1 MELHQEFEKE
11 PNLDYYYNEE
21 EEEEVEGEEEEN
33 EEEGGENSIK
43 KKKKAEN
50 IDNKDNKEED
60 KKDENFDNAEDK
72 KINKN
77 EENKINDENKNIQKT
92 GEKNNN
98 ENNIKNEENNIVN
111 DENKI
116 SENKNNENQINED
129 NKINENNQINENKI
143 NEGNNINP
151 KEEGLKDNNEQN
163 NKNEDVSA
171 NIVNTESSKPQIEE
185 EIDTTIPKTN
195 KMIQNITKDGDIII
209 QSFSP
214 NTICHRIIPKG
225 SDLDI
230 SKKGCFRCYKIK
242 IKKNLMSF
250 ITGSKII
257 KVPYLIFLDE
267 NYYYMAKDKI
277 VNQRK
282 PNLRR
287 IGNRYDLLKLSNFQ
301 TSRKG
306 NDYEFDFEFVNEDIF
321 DRNFKVLYFTPKE
334 AEDFYAVLHAILNG
348 FGIQIP
354 ENMDDYGAAEYEEE
368 GEEYEDNEEGENE
381 EEEYNKNDHEENNEE
396 DPKNNENEIK
406 EDKNENLIENQQE
419 SKEVSENKLKDMT
432 NSTKEE
438 SKDNDDL

>member
-11 PNLDYYYNEE
+11 PNLDYYYNED

-33 EEEGGENSIK
+33 EEEGGENSNK

-60 KKDENFDNAEDK
+60 KKDENIDNAEDK

-92 GEKNNN
+92 GEKNSN
-98 ENNIKNEENNIVN
+98 ENNIKNEENNIEN
-111 DENKI
+111 GENKI
-116 SENKNNENQINED
+116 KEE

-151 KEEGLKDNNEQN
+151 KKEGLKDNNEQ
-163 NKNEDVSA
+163 KNEKVDASD
-171 NIVNTESSKPQIEE
+171 NIVNTENSKPQIEE

-214 NTICHRIIPKG
+214 NTICHRLIPKG

-230 SKKGCFRCYKIK
+230 SKKGCFKCYKIK
-242 IKKNLMSF
+242 TKKNIMSF

-301 TSRKG
+301 TSRKS
-306 NDYEFDFEFVNEDIF
+306 NDYEFAFEFVNEDIF
-321 DRNFKVLYFTPKE
+321 DRNFKLLYFTPKE

-354 ENMDDYGAAEYEEE
+354 ENLDDYGGAEEEEEE

-381 EEEYNKNDHEENNEE
+381 EEEDNKNEHEENNEE
-396 DPKNNENEIK
+396 DQKNNVNEIK
-406 EDKNENLIENQQE
+406 DDKNENKIENQQG
-419 SKEVSENKLKDMT
+419 SKEVSENNENIIKDMT

>member
-21 EEEEVEGEEEEN
+21 EEEEVEDEEEEN
-33 EEEGGENSIK
+33 EEEGGENSNK
-43 KKKKAEN
+43 KKKKIEAT
-50 IDNKDNKEED
+50 DNKDNKEED
-60 KKDENFDNAEDK
+60 KKDENIDNNEGK

-77 EENKINDENKNIQKT
+77 EENNLNDENKNIQKNE
-92 GEKNNN
+92 GKNSNV
-98 ENNIKNEENNIVN
+98 NNIKNEDNNIIN

-116 SENKNNENQINED
+116 NENRNNEENKNNEN
-129 NKINENNQINENKI
+129 KQINENKI
-143 NEGNNINP
+143 NEDNNIND
-151 KEEGLKDNNEQN
+151 KKEGLKDNNEQ
-163 NKNEDVSA
+163 KIEKVDVSD

-214 NTICHRIIPKG
+214 NTICHRLIPKG

-230 SKKGCFRCYKIK
+230 SKKGCFKCYKIK
-242 IKKNLMSF
+242 TKKNLMSF

-301 TSRKG
+301 TSRKT
-306 NDYEFDFEFVNEDIF
+306 NDYEFAFEFVNEDIF
-321 DRNFKVLYFTPKE
+321 DRNFKLLYFTPKE

-354 ENMDDYGAAEYEEE
+354 ENLDDYGGAEEEEEE

-381 EEEYNKNDHEENNEE
+381 EEEDNKNEQEENNE
-396 DPKNNENEIK
+396 DTQKNNVNEIK
-406 EDKNENLIENQQE
+406 DDKNENKIENQQE
-419 SKEVSENKLKDMT
+419 RKEVSENDENKIKDMT

>member
-33 EEEGGENSIK
+33 EEEGGENSK
-43 KKKKAEN
+43 KKKEK
-50 IDNKDNKEED
+50 IDNKDEE
-60 KKDENFDNAEDK
+60 KKDENKNNAED
-72 KINKN
+72 
-77 EENKINDENKNIQKT
+77 NKINENSKNIISDKNNNM
-92 GEKNNN
+92 EKIEENNNN
-98 ENNIKNEENNIVN
+98 ENNIINE
-111 DENKI
+111 ENKI

-129 NKINENNQINENKI
+129 NKINENNQINENRINEDNKI
-143 NEGNNINP
+143 NI
-151 KEEGLKDNNEQN
+151 KKEGLKDNIEQ
-163 NKNEDVSA
+163 KTEKAEVSN
-171 NIVNTESSKPQIEE
+171 NIVNTESSKPQIVE

-195 KMIQNITKDGDIII
+195 KIIQNIAKDGDIII

-230 SKKGCFRCYKIK
+230 SKKGCFKCYKIK
-242 IKKNLMSF
+242 TKKNLMSF

-287 IGNRYDLLKLSNFQ
+287 IGNRYDLFKLSNFQ
-301 TSRKG
+301 TSRKS
-306 NDYEFDFEFVNEDIF
+306 NDYEFAFEFVNEDIF
-321 DRNFKVLYFTPKE
+321 DRNFKILYFTPKE
-334 AEDFYAVLHAILNG
+334 AEDFYAVLHAILDG

-354 ENMDDYGAAEYEEE
+354 ENLDDYINAEEEAEE
-368 GEEYEDNEEGENE
+368 GEEYEDDEEGENVE
-381 EEEYNKNDHEENNEE
+381 EDDDKNEHEENNEE
-396 DPKNNENEIK
+396 DQNNDMNEIK
-406 EDKNENLIENQQE
+406 DDKDVNIVEKQQENKEINENND
-419 SKEVSENKLKDMT
+419 NKIKDMST
-432 NSTKEE
+432 STKEE
-438 SKDNDDL
+438 SKDNDNL